1 MPDTQTPPTSREEA
15 WIIMR
20 SPLFNP
26 PFALEIYFPNAK
38 YAVSYL
44 KATTFQPN
52 NGPLTMM
59 SDLRTGISKKSRIV
73 DLFVG
78 YDLIKNLEA

>member
-1 MPDTQTPPTSREEA
+1 MKNTIRS
-15 WIIMR
+15 IKR

-26 PFALEIYFPNAK
+26 PYAFNPYCGNSK

-44 KATTFQPN
+44 NATTFQVPK
-52 NGPLTMM
+52 GPLTLM

-78 YDLIKNLEA
+78 YNWIEELEA

>member
-1 MPDTQTPPTSREEA
+1 MKNT
-15 WIIMR
+15 IR
-20 SPLFNP
+20 SIKRSQLFNP
-26 PFALEIYFPNAK
+26 PYASK

-44 KATTFQPN
+44 NATTFQVPK
-52 NGPLTMM
+52 GPLTLM

-78 YDLIKNLEA
+78 YNWIEELEA

>member
-1 MPDTQTPPTSREEA
+1 M
-15 WIIMR
+15 IR

-26 PFALEIYFPNAK
+26 PLAFNPYCGNAK

-44 KATTFQPN
+44 KATSFQPP
-52 NGPLTMM
+52 NGPLTLM
-59 SDLRTGISKKSRIV
+59 SDLRTGISKKSRVV

-78 YDLIKNLEA
+78 YDFIQNLEA